1 MELKSIKLK
10 EYKLERPVVTC
21 EEAARAK
28 GIPLE
33 NELKTLLLE
42 TSNGLV
48 AVELPGDAYASLRKI
63 KDFLNVKKAYMATP
77 ETLAKLKLEPGTIST
92 VHAPIWDM
100 LHLVSK
106 RLLKIDE
113 VSTNSGNK
121 DGYYRFKPSI
131 LLKAKNVKIG
141 DFENEKKEEIT
152 E

>member
-63 KDFLNVKKAYMATP
+63 KDFLNVKQAYMATP
-77 ETLAKLKLEPGTIST
+77 ETLAKLGLESGTIST
-92 VHAPIWDM
+92 VRTPIWDM

-113 VSTNSGNK
+113 ISTNSGKKN
-121 DGYYRFKPSI
+121 GYYRFEPSL

-141 DFENEKKEEIT
+141 DFEKIKKIIT